1 MNFLLQIRVRRC
13 RYDHQIFPSRFHSL
27 LILLLLLLLLSTLIE
42 VILLIKLVNLESFW
56 KLDFFETLSGVLS
69 NVLLL
74 LVKLGE

>member
-1 MNFLLQIRVRRC
+1 MNFLLQIRVRCC

-27 LILLLLLLLLSTLIE
+27 LMLLLLLLSTLIE